1 MTRTWK
7 SWIGAWLLLSAASF
21 AVSDGTVS
29 GRVQDSGGK
38 PQMGVVIEVY
48 SSAALPVSRAYTD
61 ASGLYTLKNLLPGKY
76 FIKASADQFLPSVRE
91 GLVVKPGSH
100 LLVNLTLTTLIEAF
114 QLLPSRRTDVKA
126 DDDWRWTL
134 RSSANRPILRVLED
148 QGLIVVSDKSGSDS
162 GLKGRVA
169 FMAGSDGTTLGA
181 PGLSTAFS
189 LERSVFSSGTMSF
202 VGNVASDAGPPTGS
216 VRASYKRRM
225 GDGSEP
231 EFSITFH
238 RFANEDLLTH
248 HAAVGALA
256 MGFKERTVVTDF
268 LDADYGGELQ
278 TIQLRGRAT
287 AFKPFARVT
296 AHLGENANV
305 QYRYATSRP
314 DIRRELGFES
324 IAAELTQTDPRLS
337 LQNGVAKLERARH
350 HEVAVNRRFGS
361 NNFQV
366 AAYSDSLRDPSLLG
380 VGEAAYSDDS
390 PLAADFLADVSSA
403 SFNYT
408 GPGYHTTGLRAVAQH
423 TWQNGLTATAN
434 YSFGGALVAN
444 APEGAL
450 LMHAER
456 MHSATAKVTGDV
468 HASGTRW
475 MASYKW
481 VSNPQAVTAVDLF
494 NDSAGR
500 SDAFLNI
507 FVRQRIPTGSF
518 IPVKLEAMVDVR
530 NLLAQGYVPFLS
542 PDGNTL
548 YLVQSARSLR
558 GGLAFNF

>member
-1 MTRTWK
+1 MTRTWR

-38 PQMGVVIEVY
+38 PQMGAVIEVY

-61 ASGLYTLKNLLPGKY
+61 ASRLYTLKNLLPGKY

-114 QLLPSRRTDVKA
+114 QLLPSRRTDVKG

-148 QGLIVVSDKSGSDS
+148 QGLIVVSDKSGNDS
-162 GLKGRVA
+162 VLKGRVA
-169 FMAGSDGTTLGA
+169 FMAGSDGTTIGA
-181 PGLSTAFS
+181 PGVSTAFS
-189 LERSVFSSGTMSF
+189 LERSVFNSGTMSI
-202 VGNVASDAGPPTGS
+202 VGNVASAVGPPTGS

-231 EFSITFH
+231 EFSVTFH

-256 MGFKERTVVTDF
+256 MGFKERTVLTSF

-278 TIQLRGRAT
+278 TIQLRGRVT
-287 AFKPFARVT
+287 AFKPSARLT
-296 AHLGENANV
+296 AHLGENAPI

-337 LQNGVAKLERARH
+337 LQNGVAKLERVRH

-380 VGEAAYSDDS
+380 VGEVAYSDDA
-390 PLAADFLADVSSA
+390 PLAANFLADISSTT
-403 SFNYT
+403 FNYT
-408 GPGYHTTGLRAVAQH
+408 GPGYHTNGLRAVTQH
-423 TWQNGLTATAN
+423 TWQNGLTATVD

-444 APEGAL
+444 AVDGTPQ
-450 LMHAER
+450 MRSER
-456 MHSATAKVTGDV
+456 MHSAAAKVSGDV

-481 VSNPQAVTAVDLF
+481 VSDPRAVTAVDLF

>member
-29 GRVQDSGGK
+29 GRVQDSAGK

-48 SSAALPVSRAYTD
+48 SSAALPVGRVYTD
-61 ASGLYTLKNLLPGKY
+61 GSGLYSLKNLLPGKY

-114 QLLPSRRTDVKA
+114 QLLPTKRTDVKA

-148 QGLIVVSDKSGSDS
+148 EGFVLVSEQSNAND
-162 GLKGRVA
+162 LKGRVA
-169 FMAGSDGTTLGA
+169 FLAGVDGSTIGMSDM
-181 PGLSTAFS
+181 STAFS
-189 LERSVFSSGTMSF
+189 VEHSLFGSGTMSF
-202 VGNVASDAGPPTGS
+202 TGNVASTPGTPNGS
-216 VRASYKRRM
+216 LRASYRREM
-225 GDGSEP
+225 ANGSQP
-231 EFSITFH
+231 EFSVTFH

-256 MGFKERTVVTDF
+256 MGFSDHTALAPF

-296 AHLGENANV
+296 AHLGESTNV

-314 DIRRELGFES
+314 NVRRELGFES
-324 IAAELTQTDPRLS
+324 VSAELTQTDPRFS
-337 LQNGVAKLERARH
+337 LQDGTAKLERVRH
-350 HEVAVNRRFGS
+350 QEIAVNRRFEK
-361 NNFQV
+361 NNFQL
-366 AAYSDSLRDPSLLG
+366 AAYSDTLRDPSLLG
-380 VGEAAYSDDS
+380 VGEVGFSDDD
-390 PLAADFLADVSSA
+390 PIAADFLADINSNT
-403 SFNYT
+403 FNYT
-408 GPGYHTTGLRAVAQH
+408 GAGYHTNGLRAVVQRA
-423 TWQNGLTATAN
+423 WKNGLTTTAD

-444 APEGAL
+444 APDGVLAL
-450 LMHAER
+450 RTQRL
-456 MHSATAKVTGDV
+456 HSASAKVSGDIK
-468 HASGTRW
+468 ASGTRW
-475 MASYKW
+475 LASYKW
-481 VSNPQAVTAVDLF
+481 VSDSNAVTAVDMF

-500 SDAFLNI
+500 SDAFLNV

-518 IPVKLEAMVDVR
+518 IPVKLEALVDVR

-558 GGLAFNF
+558 GGLSFNF